1 MRVYVVI
8 WLYSQ
13 RGKMYALGNTTLRS
27 LLYSHVK
34 YAHDGRVI
42 ESDVVASEE

>member
-1 MRVYVVI
+1 MHV
-8 WLYSQ
+8 LC
-13 RGKMYALGNTTLRS
+13 NTTLRS
-27 LLYSHVK
+27 LLYSRVK